1 MRKSMFWLALLAG
14 CSRVQ
19 APVATVPTTQTS
31 QPSVWQ
37 TVESTEGR
45 FSVLFP
51 GLHRKQ
57 ITKPPE
63 HRAATAYICAAPG
76 NRSFMVVFE
85 DPPGFAEQL
94 AKAPPLERARMI
106 QEGLE
111 DGLDGTLK
119 AAKQV
124 LSREVIALGQHTD
137 REIEVELPDGTFL
150 RQRIYSVDGRIYMVS
165 VGGPKAALRSGDAEN
180 FFGSFKLTAAP

>member
-1 MRKSMFWLALLAG
+1 MFWLALLVG

-19 APVATVPTTQTS
+19 APVATVPTTRTS

-37 TVESTEGR
+37 TFESTEGR

-51 GLHRKQ
+51 GPHRKQ
-57 ITKPPE
+57 ITKSPE
-63 HRAATAYICAAPG
+63 HRAATAYICAVPG

-85 DPPGFAEQL
+85 DPPEYAEQL

-124 LSREVIALGQHTD
+124 LSRESSRLARTRAVRSKSSCPTARSCGSAFTRSMAGSTSSTWVARRPCCVRMMPTGFSD
-137 REIEVELPDGTFL
+137 R
-150 RQRIYSVDGRIYMVS
+150 SS
-165 VGGPKAALRSGDAEN
+165 
-180 FFGSFKLTAAP
+180 